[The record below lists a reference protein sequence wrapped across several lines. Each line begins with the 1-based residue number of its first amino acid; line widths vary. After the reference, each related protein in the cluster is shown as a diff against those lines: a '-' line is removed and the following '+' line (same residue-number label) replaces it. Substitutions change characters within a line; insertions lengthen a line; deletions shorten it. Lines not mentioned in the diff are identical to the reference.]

1 MERSGIELKTK
12 EKLNKNRHIIL
23 TIYLILLILTSLGT
37 GIGSVLFYD
46 KTVELAPKF
55 TKGLLYLQIFSVF
68 VELVSIYWIFKW
80 KKISFYALISAYVL
94 NIYINDK
101 SGILNIN
108 TILGIGLRI
117 GLLYGILQIKSK
129 GVSGWKNLSE

>member
-1 MERSGIELKTK
+1 MGNELKAK
-12 EKLNKNRHIIL
+12 EKLSKSRHIIL

-37 GIGSVLFYD
+37 GIGSVLFYEE
-46 KTVELAPKF
+46 TAELVPKF
-55 TKGLLYLQIFSVF
+55 TKGLLYIQLFSTFVEIFS
-68 VELVSIYWIFKW
+68 IYLIFKW
-80 KKISFYALISAYVL
+80 QKFGFYGVILAYFLNLYIS
-94 NIYINDK
+94 DK

-108 TILGIGLRI
+108 TILGIGIRI

>member
-1 MERSGIELKTK
+1 V
-12 EKLNKNRHIIL
+12 KLNKSRHIIL
-23 TIYLILLILTSLGT
+23 TVYLILLILTSLGT
-37 GIGSVLFYD
+37 GIGSALFFD
-46 KTVELAPKF
+46 QTVELVPKF

-68 VELVSIYWIFKW
+68 IELVSIYWIVKW
-80 KKISFYALISAYVL
+80 KKIGFYTIIAAYFL

-108 TILGIGLRI
+108 TMLGIVLRI

-129 GVSGWKNLSE
+129 GISGWKNLTE

>member
-1 MERSGIELKTK
+1 M
-12 EKLNKNRHIIL
+12 
-23 TIYLILLILTSLGT
+23 ILLLLTSLGV
-37 GIGSVLFYD
+37 GIASVLFYD
-46 KTVELAPKF
+46 KTVELVPKL

-80 KKISFYALISAYVL
+80 QKTGFYVLIFAYFL

-108 TILGIGLRI
+108 TILGIALRI

-129 GVSGWKNLSE
+129 GVSGWKNLME